1 MKGYAITDI
10 GKVRS
15 ENQDRAR
22 YAENSAPAFGVLAV
36 CDGMGGANAGSIASE
51 TALDAFVGCVSA
63 HLANRKDKMPLND
76 IILAGAERANTA
88 VYEHSLADLAC
99 EGMGTTLVAALVT
112 AKSCRVVNV
121 GDSRAYLIS
130 GGAITQVTRDHS
142 FVEDLVDR
150 GIIGREEARTHPR
163 RNIITRAVGVE
174 PSVECDIFAPK
185 FKKNDILLLCSDGL
199 FNTVTDGEM
208 LETVLQYKEPQK
220 AARALL
226 DLALGRDARDNIS
239 IGLLRK

>member
-10 GKVRS
+10 GTVRS
-15 ENQDRAR
+15 ENQDRVR
-22 YAENSAPAFGVLAV
+22 YTENGSPMFGILAV

-51 TALDAFVGCVSA
+51 TAVDTFVGCVSA
-63 HLANRKDKMPLND
+63 HLTNRKSKMPLDD
-76 IILAGAERANTA
+76 IILDGAERANAA
-88 VYEHSLADLAC
+88 VYEHSLTDLSC

-130 GGAITQVTRDHS
+130 GGTITQVTRDHS
-142 FVEDLVDR
+142 FVEDLVER
-150 GIIGREEARTHPR
+150 GIIRREEARTHPR

-174 PSVECDIFAPK
+174 PSVECDVFAPK
-185 FKKNDILLLCSDGL
+185 FKKNDILLLCTDGL
-199 FNTVTDGEM
+199 SNTVTDEEL
-208 LETVLQYKEPQK
+208 LEIVLHCKELQK
-220 AARALL
+220 AAQALL
-226 DLALGRDARDNIS
+226 DLALERGARDNVS